1 MRKMKRIAV
10 SCTQIQTNM
19 CLSPD
24 CSCQAPQQWKSSSSS
39 LFPLVFSV
47 SDTAIRSLIPS
58 LLCNLPSLFGGNILS
73 NFKSHSTQRIQ
84 RERETKNKQ
93 AHWGFSPC
101 YHILCLFFFFW
112 FIFLGEGIYPLSSFL
127 HAPLIPQS
135 SLKWAPNHTSTTN
148 TCDTITII
156 LV

>member
-1 MRKMKRIAV
+1 MKRISV

-47 SDTAIRSLIPS
+47 SNTAIRSLIPS

-101 YHILCLFFFFW
+101 YHSLCLFFFFC
-112 FIFLGEGIYPLSSFL
+112 FGSFFLGRGYTHCLHSFMP
-127 HAPLIPQS
+127 H
-135 SLKWAPNHTSTTN
+135 
-148 TCDTITII
+148 
-156 LV
+156 

>member
-47 SDTAIRSLIPS
+47 SNIAIRSLIPS

-101 YHILCLFFFFW
+101 YHILCLFFFLVHFSW
-112 FIFLGEGIYPLSSFL
+112 GGDIPTVFIPSCPTNSSVFSKMGSKSYFYYKYL
-127 HAPLIPQS
+127 
-135 SLKWAPNHTSTTN
+135 
-148 TCDTITII
+148 
-156 LV
+156 